1 MHGLRQACPGPRGKP
16 SPRPRRREG
25 SSPASRP
32 PRESGGGVPS
42 VQPAPAC
49 AERGS
54 ASSQVGILRLQDTGK
69 INTIRTRL
77 DLPSRLRFL
86 RKQPPS
92 QPAGLPPT
100 SSQHRSAGPARRGPP
115 VAPVDA
121 PSWAQPPPGSSA
133 PLGPA
138 GSLPRVTGL
147 LAPGTAGPEG
157 GKPGPGVLMKE
168 DVLKSFGS
176 RGTGGGGTLC
186 H

>member
-32 PRESGGGVPS
+32 PREAGGGVPS

-49 AERGS
+49 VERGS
-54 ASSQVGILRLQDTGK
+54 ASSQAGILRLQDTGK

-77 DLPSRLRFL
+77 DLPSGLRFL

-92 QPAGLPPT
+92 QPAGLPPP

-121 PSWAQPPPGSSA
+121 PSWAQPRRAPRRPWDQRAPCPASQGSWLPGRLVPREVS
-133 PLGPA
+133 PA
-138 GSLPRVTGL
+138 
-147 LAPGTAGPEG
+147 
-157 GKPGPGVLMKE
+157 
-168 DVLKSFGS
+168 
-176 RGTGGGGTLC
+176 RGC
-186 H
+186 